1 MKKDLSLLTYKK
13 YKSFKWMLI
22 ATFCFS
28 IMGLMV
34 KLLSSLFNE
43 YELVFYRSFISLVIV
58 VFIIRNN
65 GVSYLTRYWKI
76 HFARSFIGFISLILF
91 FYAIT
96 KLPLGT
102 SMTLNYTSPIF
113 VGLLIPFFMKQ
124 RFHKHKLLLIMIG
137 FIGIVFILKPVFDS
151 NLFAGLIGLL
161 SGFGAAIAYI
171 MVAKLGQLKEP
182 DLRTVF
188 YFTFLSSI
196 CSFVMMVQKDI
207 NTLYFDINL
216 LYLISLG
223 VSATL
228 AQIAITRAYREGKA
242 LNNAAYSYLTVVFSV
257 IWGVLVFNDA
267 IDLYAASGIV
277 LIFISGFLVNK
288 K

>member
-1 MKKDLSLLTYKK
+1 MKKDLRLLTYKK

-65 GVSYLTRYWKI
+65 GVSYITKYRKI

>member
-1 MKKDLSLLTYKK
+1 MKKDSRLLTYKK

-58 VFIIRNN
+58 IFIIQNN

-257 IWGVLVFNDA
+257 IWGVLIFNDA

>member
-1 MKKDLSLLTYKK
+1 MKKDLRLLTYKK

-65 GVSYLTRYWKI
+65 GVSYITKYWKI